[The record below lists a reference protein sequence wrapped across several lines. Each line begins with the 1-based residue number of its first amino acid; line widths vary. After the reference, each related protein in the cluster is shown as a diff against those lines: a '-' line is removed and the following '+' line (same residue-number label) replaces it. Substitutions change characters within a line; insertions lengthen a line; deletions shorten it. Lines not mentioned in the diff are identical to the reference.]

1 MRASLGRVWAIAS
14 MTLVEASRRKVFTIL
29 ALFAAALLSSAAFFP
44 AVEMNVRLRLMEAWS
59 LRAATLFTAI
69 VALFVSGF
77 SLPGDF
83 ETRRIYLLVTKPV
96 SKAAV
101 FLGRFLGFAMLLAVF
116 LGVMGAIT
124 ITFIRGVSLLA
135 GPGFPP
141 LVAYPALTAR
151 EFDHHG
157 GTRND
162 QEDPPRVSVTRQRGG
177 ALFWRFRGLHPAD
190 FPGSVRGTVRL
201 VLGSPTDAFRSSGT
215 VEIAVLSPGR
225 EPHRQSLF
233 LQTHEEGSF
242 LLPPDLIGPEG
253 TIEVR
258 VTPAD
263 EDGGIS
269 GWADSV
275 VLRSRSRSFEFNFAK
290 GLVLVLLQS
299 LLVLAVTLM
308 ASTFLSAPVSI
319 MAGILLYI
327 VGSLHGYV
335 LEGTR
340 DIDQSLAEF
349 REHPGG
355 AHRTPE
361 NIPRPILEASA
372 VISKAVLIVV
382 PDFARFD
389 FSAWLLKDRAVS
401 WKDLAKAAFPVTVIQ
416 LVVLAALGMLV
427 MRFKDF
433 GQ

>member
-101 FLGRFLGFAMLLAVF
+101 FLGRLLGFAMLLAVF

-151 EFDHHG
+151 EFHHLG
-157 GTRND
+157 GTIND
-162 QEDPPRVSVTRQRGG
+162 REDPPRVAVARRSGS

-190 FPGSVRGTVRL
+190 FPGSIRGTVRL
-201 VLGSPTDAFRSSGT
+201 MLGSPTDAFRRPSS
-215 VEIAVLSPGR
+215 S
-225 EPHRQSLF
+225 S
-233 LQTHEEGSF
+233 
-242 LLPPDLIGPEG
+242 
-253 TIEVR
+253 
-258 VTPAD
+258 
-263 EDGGIS
+263 
-269 GWADSV
+269 
-275 VLRSRSRSFEFNFAK
+275 
-290 GLVLVLLQS
+290 
-299 LLVLAVTLM
+299 
-308 ASTFLSAPVSI
+308 
-319 MAGILLYI
+319 
-327 VGSLHGYV
+327 
-335 LEGTR
+335 
-340 DIDQSLAEF
+340 
-349 REHPGG
+349 
-355 AHRTPE
+355 
-361 NIPRPILEASA
+361 
-372 VISKAVLIVV
+372 
-382 PDFARFD
+382 
-389 FSAWLLKDRAVS
+389 
-401 WKDLAKAAFPVTVIQ
+401 
-416 LVVLAALGMLV
+416 
-427 MRFKDF
+427 
-433 GQ
+433 